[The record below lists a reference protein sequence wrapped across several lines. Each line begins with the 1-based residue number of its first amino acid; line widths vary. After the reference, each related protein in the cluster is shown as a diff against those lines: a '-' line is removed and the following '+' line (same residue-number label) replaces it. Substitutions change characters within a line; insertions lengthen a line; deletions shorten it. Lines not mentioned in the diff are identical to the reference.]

1 MHTLMSTTP
10 GFPLAACA
18 LLLAAPVA
26 AAQDRAILQEIIV
39 SAQKRQQD
47 IQDVPNSIT
56 AVRGAELR
64 QRGIPDTTGLAAL
77 APGLSFG
84 SPVGAGNNPAFT
96 LRGVGLNDF
105 SDHNEGPVAVYVDE
119 IYQASLA
126 GQSFAL
132 FDLAR
137 VEVLRGPQGTLY
149 GRNATGG
156 LLHVITSKPT
166 TEPEL
171 AAQVTASRYGGRS
184 AEFAISGP
192 LGPRAQAR
200 IAGVLEQDDGWF
212 RNTVPGAGSTRR
224 NETDRHGLRGFLNL
238 ELSDRTS
245 VLIGAHTGGNNV
257 LAAVYGHQGTA
268 GLHPDFGNPAGG
280 CFVPDPDMD
289 CFGYID
295 TDGDWFGGASD
306 RAGELSIE
314 VSGAMLNA
322 AWQGDTLTVTWL
334 AGYEHV
340 GKYHAE
346 DTDAGPFAL
355 VEPVFTA
362 RSTALTQELRVDG
375 ASERM
380 QWVGGLYYFDW
391 EVSGGQ
397 QLALPF
403 LSEQEIIATPF
414 LLDTAFDQ
422 STRSAAV
429 FGQVEYALT
438 DTVTL
443 RSGLRW
449 TSEEKKYDYLQVDR
463 YGGVLESGG
472 FDPWPDTVLLEF
484 NAATAGSLATID
496 AGEWSGQL
504 GLSWQPIA
512 EFMLFGNIARGFK
525 SGGFNAGFVAP
536 PPVDLEDPASPPD
549 LSVIPYGN
557 ETLTSFELGMK
568 WTLLGGRA
576 RLNATAFHYAYDDVQ
591 TLTFLDYSSFISN
604 AAAAAINGAEVELA
618 VRPFAGLDLQL
629 GASLLD
635 TQARRVS
642 NPEGGFFPDRELV
655 LAPDY
660 TLNGLARYERET
672 GFGSWFV
679 QGDFTARGAHYF
691 DIRNQPVARE
701 NGYVL
706 FDARVGV
713 TFGDGGRYELAVWGR
728 NLGSEK
734 YLVYTFDFTGSFGFN
749 QRMVGPPR
757 WLGLTFSARL

>member
-1 MHTLMSTTP
+1 MNAIP
-10 GFPLAACA
+10 GIAAAACA
-18 LLLAAPVA
+18 LLLAAPVE
-26 AAQDRAILQEIIV
+26 AAQDRAILHEIIV
-39 SAQKRQQD
+39 SAQKREQD

-56 AVRGAELR
+56 AASGAELR
-64 QRGIPDTTGLAAL
+64 QRGITDTTGLAAL

-84 SPVGAGNNPAFT
+84 SPVGAGNNPAFA

-105 SDHNEGPVAVYVDE
+105 SDNNESPVAIYVDE

-126 GQSFAL
+126 GQTIAL
-132 FDLAR
+132 FDIAR

-156 LLHVITSKPT
+156 LLHVITNRPT
-166 TEPEL
+166 TKL
-171 AAQVTASRYGGRS
+171 DLTGQVTASQYGGRG
-184 AEFAISGP
+184 AEFAINGP
-192 LGPRAQAR
+192 LSPRAQAR
-200 IAGVLEQDDGWF
+200 LAGVIEQDDGWF
-212 RNTVPGAGSTRR
+212 RNTLPGAGSTRR

-238 ELSDRTS
+238 ELSDRTR
-245 VLIGAHTGGNNV
+245 VLIGAHTGGTDV

-280 CFVPDPDMD
+280 CFVQDPDLD

-306 RAGELSIE
+306 RSGELSIE

-334 AGYEHV
+334 AGYEHA

-355 VEPVFTA
+355 VEPLFTA
-362 RSTALTQELRVDG
+362 SSNSLSQELRVDG
-375 ASERM
+375 ATERM

-391 EVSGGQ
+391 EVSGSQ

-403 LSEQEIIATPF
+403 LSEREIISTPF
-414 LLDTAFDQ
+414 LLDTTFDQ
-422 STRSAAV
+422 STRSSAV
-429 FGQVEYALT
+429 FGQVEYALH

-449 TSEEKKYDYLQVDR
+449 TSEKKKYDYQQVDR
-463 YGGVLESGG
+463 HGGVRESAG
-472 FDPWPDTVLLEF
+472 FDPVPGLVLLEF

-496 AGEWSGQL
+496 ADEWSGQL
-504 GLSWQPIA
+504 GLSWQPIP

-525 SGGFNAGFVAP
+525 SGGFNAGFVTP
-536 PPVDLEDPASPPD
+536 PPADPADPASPPD

-557 ETLTSFELGMK
+557 ETLTSYELGMK

-576 RLNATAFHYAYDDVQ
+576 RLNATAFHYTYDDVQ
-591 TLTFLDYSSFISN
+591 TPSFLHYSSFISN
-604 AAAAAINGAEVELA
+604 VAAADINGAEVELA

-642 NPEGGFFPDRELV
+642 NPEGGFSPDRELV

-660 TLNGLARYERET
+660 ALNGLARYERET

-679 QGDFTARGAHYF
+679 QADFTARGAHYF

-706 FDARVGV
+706 FDARAGV
-713 TFGDGGRYELAVWGR
+713 TFGERGRYELAIWGR
-728 NLGSEK
+728 NLGNEK
-734 YLVYTFDFTGSFGFN
+734 YLVYTVDFTRSFGFN

-757 WLGLTFSARL
+757 GLGVTFSARL